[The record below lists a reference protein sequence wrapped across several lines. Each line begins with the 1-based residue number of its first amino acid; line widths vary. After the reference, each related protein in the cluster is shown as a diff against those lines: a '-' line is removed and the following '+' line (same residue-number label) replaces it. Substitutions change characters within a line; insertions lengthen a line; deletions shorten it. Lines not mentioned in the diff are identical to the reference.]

1 MEREIKVRIEELLAL
16 LKDPEVT
23 VTEKEVAAKLDKI
36 VGFMNNPKDVVT
48 EQKEIK
54 EKLKAIVALVAK
66 AAVDPDIDIE
76 YCVPGAE
83 TTADGSYLVG
93 DPYILVKYSEDKY
106 VQRKIRLTD
115 KYLRNSAE
123 EVANL
128 ITFSIEQFK
137 EEIDSVQMS

>member
-1 MEREIKVRIEELLAL
+1 MKKEIKVRMEELVSL
-16 LKDPEVT
+16 LRDPEVT
-23 VTEKEVAAKLDKI
+23 VTEKEVLVKLEKI
-36 VGFMNNPKDVVT
+36 VGFMDNPEEIAMEK
-48 EQKEIK
+48 KEIK
-54 EKLKAIVALVAK
+54 EKLETVVALVEK

-76 YCVPGAE
+76 YCVPE
-83 TTADGSYLVG
+83 VERTSDSSYLVG

-128 ITFSIEQFK
+128 VTFSIEQFK